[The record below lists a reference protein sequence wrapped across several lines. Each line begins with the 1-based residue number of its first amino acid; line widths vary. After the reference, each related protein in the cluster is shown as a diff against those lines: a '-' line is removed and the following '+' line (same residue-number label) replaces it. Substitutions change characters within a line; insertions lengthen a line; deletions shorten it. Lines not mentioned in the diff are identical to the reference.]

1 MSAVK
6 TAKSSAP
13 VVDENSAGSEIDA
26 TAGEEAV
33 KEVEKVDTH
42 DSDDKVEKNSK
53 VEKAEV
59 AVTAPVP
66 YKEETVDCNSLSL
79 LLPVEGIPTSLEFP
93 PKVHDTEGDK
103 AVEVR
108 VLFITR
114 GIFSLLICSCSLS
127 PLHFP
132 SYFSPHICFHHFS
145 PLLRVSLLSLTSLS
159 LFSHPFFFLSLLPTT
174 QHTTQAKSV
183 SPKQAQTQSPHTRT
197 RPPTDGTSS
206 ITLLGMLDDCISLL
220 VHIVLPVLDK
230 TGLQDDLRTPRLLR
244 ELKEYRILIGE
255 YSKVSKGTVPDGW
268 EGQEG
273 LNSNFNDDLERE
285 VILNDSWYLDT
296 AAPVSSPFSPVSPAT
311 NVNLNTMEWGTNGDV
326 FLNALALT
334 QVPPSGWADVIEH
347 MRFRL
352 EMLVDDYEKG
362 SAVSLHGASAL
373 GVCDRNAEVDL
384 VVAIPSLSESSTV
397 LLAER
402 AELKKAISFLLPPHI
417 EGITAAQFVLGTS
430 QRYEYHIYR
439 LILLFVIWDCIF
451 FFLYLFSS
459 SFSSLTYSLSLTLSP
474 PPPPLL
480 PSLHSPI
487 PFPHSYPRYTARVR
501 INHPWHRLR
510 TRQ

>member
-1 MSAVK
+1 MLMSLHPLPSYVSLCLFSIYLFGSLHFVQRAIYELIEKTPKMSAVK
-6 TAKSSAP
+6 TAKSPAP

-59 AVTAPVP
+59 AVTAPVSV
-66 YKEETVDCNSLSL
+66 KEETVDCNSLSL

-103 AVEVR
+103 AVEVS
-108 VLFITR
+108 VLFITI
-114 GIFSLLICSCSLS
+114 GLFLLLFSFCSLS
-127 PLHFP
+127 LLHFP
-132 SYFSPHICFHHFS
+132 FRISD
-145 PLLRVSLLSLTSLS
+145 LLFVSTISHPYSLFLSLS
-159 LFSHPFFFLSLLPTT
+159 LFSHPFFFLSLLPST

-183 SPKQAQTQSPHTRT
+183 SPKQAQTQSPHTRI
-197 RPPTDGTSS
+197 RLPTDGTSS

-311 NVNLNTMEWGTNGDV
+311 NVNLNAMEWGTNGDV

-362 SAVSLHGASAL
+362 SVVSLHGASAL

-384 VVAIPSLSESSTV
+384 VVAIPSLSESSSV
-397 LLAER
+397 LLTER
-402 AELKKAISFLLPPHI
+402 AELKKAISSLLPPHI
-417 EGITAAQFVLGTS
+417 ESITAAQFVLGTL
-430 QRYEYHIYR
+430 QRYVSHIYR
-439 LILLFVIWDCIF
+439 LIFLFVI
-451 FFLYLFSS
+451 
-459 SFSSLTYSLSLTLSP
+459 
-474 PPPPLL
+474 
-480 PSLHSPI
+480 
-487 PFPHSYPRYTARVR
+487 
-501 INHPWHRLR
+501 
-510 TRQ
+510 